1 MVISKLRINWFV
13 KIIGYDVEKFI
24 YLIDRSSLSMD
35 VSMYCR
41 EKEKYEDGAK
51 DREKKVSGEG
61 GGMRGTI
68 SSSSYVANEKRK

>member
-1 MVISKLRINWFV
+1 MMVISKLRINWFV
-13 KIIGYDVEKFI
+13 KIIGYGVEKCI

-51 DREKKVSGEG
+51 DREKSKW
-61 GGMRGTI
+61 RGRW
-68 SSSSYVANEKRK
+68 NERNDFIEFVRS